1 MKEFSRS
8 PIHPAQHQ
16 QQLDAENAVDW
27 GSQEWGTHRFQI
39 RQLLEHA
46 MEIMTIKDKAAVL
59 GAGNHGDVDLPGLMN
74 QFSQVSVF
82 DTEANSIEEV
92 LEESGIAV
100 SNKFKSLTNVD
111 YTCLDQV
118 QFYET
123 WEDMLLNQ
131 APAAEIIRYLKD
143 SAFAV
148 RRHEA
153 LPHLKKS
160 FNLVV
165 SSSVHTQLFYIHAL
179 TQFASYASQYNE
191 LEISQII
198 DALAYLRN
206 SLVLDYNKL
215 LLSLLKPDGKL
226 VMWSEMIRMDEQNEE
241 IFDRLYGLKS
251 DSERMSF
258 LFRAFGQYGIESAVL
273 GLKDLH
279 DQMKQEGQLFK
290 SWVWLP
296 GSEKKF
302 IVAGFSGTP
311 VS

>member
-1 MKEFSRS
+1 MKEFNRS

-39 RQLLEHA
+39 RQLLENA
-46 MEIMTIKDKAAVL
+46 IDLLTMKDKAAVL
-59 GAGNHGDVDLPGLMN
+59 GAGNHGDVDLPGLVS
-74 QFSQVSVF
+74 QFSQVTVL

-92 LEESGIAV
+92 LEQSGTGI
-100 SNKFKSLTNVD
+100 STKIKSLTNVD
-111 YTCLDQV
+111 YTCLDQI

-131 APAAEIIRYLKD
+131 APAGEIVVYLKD
-143 SAFAV
+143 SAFAA

-179 TQFASYASQYNE
+179 SQFASYASQYTE
-191 LEISQII
+191 QEISQII
-198 DALAYLRN
+198 DSLVYLRN
-206 SLVLDYNKL
+206 SLVLDYNRL

-226 VMWSEMIRMDEQNEE
+226 VMWSEMIRMDEQNEG
-241 IFDRLYGLKS
+241 IFDHLYGLKS
-251 DSERMSF
+251 DTERMSF

-279 DQMKQEGQLFK
+279 DQMKQDGQLFK